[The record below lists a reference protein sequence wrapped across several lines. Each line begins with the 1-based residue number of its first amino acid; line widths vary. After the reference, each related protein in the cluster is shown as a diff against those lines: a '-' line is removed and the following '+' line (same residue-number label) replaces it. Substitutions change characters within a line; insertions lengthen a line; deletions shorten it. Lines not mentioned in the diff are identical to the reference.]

1 MSKCNALLYAMIVGF
16 GFVAG
21 IHTYLAW
28 SSLLEIVWRAFKAA
42 VINA

>member
-1 MSKCNALLYAMIVGF
+1 MTKCNALLYSMVIGF

-28 SSLLEIVWRAFKAA
+28 SRLLEAVFNIIKAA
-42 VINA
+42 VLNA

>member
-1 MSKCNALLYAMIVGF
+1 MSKCNALLYAMVVGF

-28 SSLLEIVWRAFKAA
+28 SRLLEAIFNFIKTA
-42 VINA
+42 VLNA